1 MRNAEFNVHPDVIVE
16 FVEELTSRNL
26 SNSLTG
32 TTEYGEIIIEVEY
45 DKTEGN
51 EVDELEEILEKLS
64 SQMEDEQEQSDEE

>member
-32 TTEYGEIIIEVEY
+32 TTEDGEIIIEVEY
-45 DKTEGN
+45 DKTESN

-64 SQMEDEQEQSDEE
+64 NQMEDEQEESDGE

>member
-32 TTEYGEIIIEVEY
+32 TTEDGEIIIEVEY
-45 DKTEGN
+45 DKTESN

-64 SQMEDEQEQSDEE
+64 NQMEDEQEECDGE